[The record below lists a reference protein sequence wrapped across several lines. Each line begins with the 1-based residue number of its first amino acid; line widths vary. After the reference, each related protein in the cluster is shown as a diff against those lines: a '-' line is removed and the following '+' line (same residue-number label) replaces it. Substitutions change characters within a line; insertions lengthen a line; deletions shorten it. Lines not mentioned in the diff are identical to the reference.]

1 MLKGDKSWRERARR
15 SQPEAG
21 MLGRLYRSGRFA
33 QPDRSEANLSERAD
47 RDATPTGFSGGSVF
61 GTIFKWFFRIVLLLA
76 AVLVV
81 LIAIY
86 RFVTPV
92 STLMLARMLMHEKV
106 ERQFVP
112 IERISPHLITAVI
125 ASEDGRFCRHHG
137 VDWGALREVVG
148 HGDNVK
154 RGASTLT
161 MQTAKNLFLWPSR
174 SYIRKGLE
182 IPLALGLDAVWP
194 KRRILEIY
202 LNIAEWGSG
211 IFGIEAA
218 AETYFHKQA
227 SDLDSRE
234 SALLAAVLPNPHT
247 RNPVHPNRRVSIHAR
262 IVMTRAG
269 HSNAEVDCLR

>member
-1 MLKGDKSWRERARR
+1 M
-15 SQPEAG
+15 QPEAG
-21 MLGRLYRSGRFA
+21 MLQRLYRSGRFV
-33 QPDRSEANLSERAD
+33 QPEQSEAILSERAD
-47 RDATPTGFSGGSVF
+47 RGATRTGLSGGGVF

-76 AVLVV
+76 IVLIA

-112 IERISPHLITAVI
+112 LERISPHLIAAVV

-202 LNIAEWGSG
+202 LNVAEWGSG

-218 AETYFHKQA
+218 AETYFHKPA

-247 RNPVHPNRRVSIHAR
+247 RNPVRPNRRVAIHAR
-262 IVMTRAG
+262 IVMARAG
-269 HSNAEVDCLR
+269 HSNAEVDCLHQN